1 MEADKG
7 EVKLFWKLQTKQQN
21 HENMSCEYD
30 ARNILS
36 RGGNGAH
43 MTNIFNYNIIC
54 LKMRLQNIKA
64 FDG

>member
-1 MEADKG
+1 MRLNYFG
-7 EVKLFWKLQTKQQN
+7 NYKQNNQN

-36 RGGNGAH
+36 RGGNGAL
-43 MTNIFNYNIIC
+43 MTNIFKHNIIC

-64 FDG
+64 FNG